1 MAADPERMSAA
12 ARVPKYLTTPKQA
25 IFDGEDAPGNKV
37 WGGTHVVYLS
47 DEELARHRL
56 AIADGVMFDAE
67 GARFDT
73 ADASTHWSGAG
84 RAIFVMDAYGDLY
97 ASKRHVV
104 GQFHHSSLG
113 QGRPV
118 AGAGELEVRDGTLVA
133 LTDHSSHYC
142 PPRRYTEQVLREL
155 AERGVD
161 IGRIVKEF
169 HY

>member
-1 MAADPERMSAA
+1 MSEPQRA
-12 ARVPKYLTTPKQA
+12 PKYLTTPKQA
-25 IFDGEDAPGNKV
+25 MFEGEELPGNKV
-37 WGGTHVVYLS
+37 WGGTHVTYLS
-47 DEELARHRL
+47 DEDLVRHRL
-56 AIADGVMFDAE
+56 TIADGAIRDAD

-73 ADASTHWSGAG
+73 ADAYTHWSGRG
-84 RAIFVMDAYGDLY
+84 RAIFVMDAYGRIY

-118 AGAGELEVRDGTLVA
+118 AGAGELEVRDGILVA

-142 PPRRYTEQVLREL
+142 PPRAFTEQVLREL
-155 AERGVD
+155 KERGVD
-161 IGRIVKEF
+161 VESVVTEF